1 MINSNKLW
9 SRHDEV
15 IVLVELIVKTWLL
28 NVLFSELGHPS
39 SLIRVAISLN
49 FDSIL
54 APGVD
59 ERSPEKISVR
69 YIDNTHLDTVAGEA
83 LFKFSTSKVIFVVS
97 DIGIL

>member
-15 IVLVELIVKTWLL
+15 IVLVEFIMKSWLL
-28 NVLFSELGHPS
+28 NVFFNELVHPS

-54 APGVD
+54 APGVN

-69 YIDNTHLDTVAGEA
+69 YIDNT
-83 LFKFSTSKVIFVVS
+83 TS
-97 DIGIL
+97 